1 MSYKLTL
8 SVDEDVVAEAKAYAK
23 QAGSS
28 VSAMVEGYLKGL
40 RDRRRRVPN
49 DEMPPVLKRLSGC
62 LRPVE
67 TEAAQ
72 PLTDI
77 VPEKYHR
84 P

>member
-23 QAGSS
+23 TAGSS

-40 RDRRRRVPN
+40 KDRRKHPPK
-49 DEMPPVLKRLSGC
+49 DEMPPVLKRLAGC
-62 LRPVE
+62 LKPAE